1 MLHRGRCRWAALG
14 SILTLGSQNCLM
26 PKPLPDELYHYT
38 GIAGLKGIVESQTL
52 WATHY
57 KYLNDSEEI
66 IHFRDRLPPLLRPVI
81 TKLLNG
87 QNVDRNIVDL
97 ALKKDPE
104 TLAKTM
110 YDVMFGDAEGDGIST
125 APFITSFCTVDK
137 GDARVADHGL
147 LSQWRGYGPQGGY
160 AIIFDTER
168 LIQLLLEEGKQWEYF
183 VGLGGDVVYDSP
195 NDEEMYAEFGGY
207 IESIQRGWEKA
218 LSTGNDT
225 ALDTRAFVFCACR
238 YKHWG
243 FSEEKEFRFVSV
255 PTAPKL
261 IEMMKKDGKTPR
273 PEKPVYNFL
282 RNGTPVPYL
291 NLFEGITDPSN
302 KQLPIKR
309 ILVGPHPDKER
320 RKLAVEILLRQ
331 KGIHADVSVSAIP
344 YLGW

>member
-1 MLHRGRCRWAALG
+1 MGK
-14 SILTLGSQNCLM
+14 S
-26 PKPLPDELYHYT
+26 LPDELYHYT
-38 GIAGLKGIVESQTL
+38 GIYGLRGIIESQTL

-81 TKLLNG
+81 AKLLNG

-97 ALKKDPE
+97 VLKEDPE
-104 TLAKTM
+104 TLARTM

-137 GDARVADHGL
+137 GNAHVADHGL

-160 AIIFDTER
+160 AIIFDTDR
-168 LIQLLLEEGKQWEYF
+168 LIQLLIEEGKKWEYF
-183 VGLGGDVVYDSP
+183 VGLGGDVVYSSAT
-195 NDEEMYAEFGGY
+195 DEEIYDEFREQ
-207 IESIQRGWEKA
+207 IDELKSGWKKA
-218 LSTGNDT
+218 MKTRDDT
-225 ALDTRAFVFCACR
+225 ALQATVTHFISCACR

-255 PTAPKL
+255 PTAPKI
-261 IEMMKKDGKTPR
+261 IEMMRTEGKTLR

-282 RNGTPVPYL
+282 RSGTPVPYL
-291 NLFEGITDPSN
+291 NLFEGITELPG
-302 KQLPIKR
+302 KPLPIKQ

-331 KGIHADVSVSAIP
+331 IGIRADVSVSAIP